1 VVRSEIRPVFTGA
14 VTTVYSLANVMGP
27 IIGGLF
33 AEHITWRWCF
43 YISLPIGGTSAIIIF
58 FFFST
63 PSAQREKEKVPL
75 IEKLSQLDPIGIL
88 LALGS
93 LLCFARA
100 FQVGGIT
107 KAWNSSEVIGL
118 LVGFGVCLILF
129 LVSQRLLDDRAMMVA
144 RLLRTRSV
152 VVGMTYGFFLE
163 GAFYTLLYALP
174 IYFQAVGD
182 VSPAQAGLRNL
193 PLLIACGIGSMAA
206 GILASK
212 YRHVIPLMVW
222 AAGGGCIGTGLIY
235 TLGAKSSSS
244 YYIGYQVLAGLA
256 YGTGLPLAIIVG
268 QGYATLEDIPA
279 ATAMLLCKFCPAPR
293 HPRTSVY

>member
-1 VVRSEIRPVFTGA
+1 LTVVARAEVRPIFTGF
-14 VTTVYSLANVMGP
+14 VTTIFSLANVMGP
-27 IIGGLF
+27 IFGGLF

-58 FFFST
+58 FLFST
-63 PSAQREKEKVPL
+63 PGTSRAREKATLK
-75 IEKLSQLDPIGIL
+75 EKLSQLDPIGIL

-100 FQVGGIT
+100 LQVGGVT
-107 KAWNSSEVIGL
+107 QAWNSPEVIGL
-118 LVGFGVCLILF
+118 LVGFAACLLLLLI
-129 LVSQRLLDDRAMMVA
+129 SQRLLGDHAMMVS

-174 IYFQAVGD
+174 IYFQAVGH
-182 VSPAQAGLRNL
+182 VSPAEAGVRNL
-193 PLLIACGIGSMAA
+193 PLLISCGIGSMAA

-212 YRHVIPLMVW
+212 YRHHIPLMVW

-235 TLGAKSSSS
+235 TLGADSPSS

-268 QGYATLEDIPA
+268 QGYATTEDIPA
-279 ATAMLLCKFCPAPR
+279 ATAMLLCKTPM
-293 HPRTSVY
+293 